1 MPMRIAIVGAGPAG
15 RYFAL
20 LTKRRLPTADV
31 VIVERNPA
39 DATFGFGVVFS
50 EGALEFL
57 RDGDG
62 PTFAV
67 LTRQMESWSHQR
79 IRHRGEDVDID
90 GNGFSAIGR
99 LDLLRLLQDLCRQAG
114 VVMRFDRQVLDL
126 EEFADR
132 DLVVGADG
140 VNSTVRQNAARD
152 LGPDFGTDIGAMS
165 NYFVWYGTDRP
176 FDRLTLS
183 FVDTDH
189 GPFVAHYYRYT
200 PAMSTFI
207 VECDAR
213 TWNRAGFAGL
223 DDAASR
229 AACEALFADDLGGHR
244 LISNQS
250 QWRNFPVVTNRAWHR
265 GNVVLIG
272 DALRSVHFSIGSG
285 TRLAMEDAIALD
297 AALAGADDDVGAGL
311 AGFEA
316 ARRPVV
322 EKILAA
328 AAGSAGWY
336 EAFGAR
342 MHLGAYDFA
351 YDYMTR
357 SGRMGDDRLR
367 RTAPQFAAAHAAR
380 ARR

>member
-1 MPMRIAIVGAGPAG
+1 MPVRIGIVGAGPAG
-15 RYFAL
+15 LYFAL

-31 VIVERNPA
+31 VVVERNPA

-50 EGALEFL
+50 ERALAFL
-57 RDGDG
+57 RDGDAA
-62 PTFAV
+62 TFAV
-67 LTRQMESWSHQR
+67 LTRRMESWPHQR
-79 IRHRGEDVDID
+79 IRHQGEDVDID

-99 LDLLRLLQDLCRQAG
+99 LDLLYLLQDLCRGAG
-114 VVMRFDRQVLDL
+114 VVMHFEHEITDL
-126 EEFADR
+126 EGFADR

-140 VNSTVRQNAARD
+140 IGSSVREAHASA
-152 LGPDFGTDIGAMS
+152 FGTRIGTMG

-176 FDRLTLS
+176 FDCLTLS
-183 FVDTDH
+183 FVASDQ
-189 GPFVAHYYRYT
+189 GPVVAHYYRYAPT
-200 PAMSTFI
+200 SSTFI
-207 VECDAR
+207 VECDAQTWHR
-213 TWNRAGFAGL
+213 TGFAGC

-229 AACEALFADDLGGHR
+229 AACEALFADDLAGHR

-250 QWRNFPVVTNRAWHR
+250 HWRNFPVVTNRAWHH

-297 AALAGADDDVGAGL
+297 GALADAGDDIAAGL
-311 AGFEA
+311 VAFEA

-322 EKILAA
+322 DKIM
-328 AAGSAGWY
+328 AAGGESAGWY

-342 MHLGAYDFA
+342 MHLDAYDFA

-357 SGRMGDDRLR
+357 SGRMSHDRLQG
-367 RTAPQFAAAHAAR
+367 TAPRFAAAHAAR
-380 ARR
+380 TRR